1 MLFGFLIFVQV
12 VVALTMVF
20 LVLLQG
26 GRGAELG
33 AAFGGMGQSQSARGP
48 MTGIA
53 KVTAITA
60 AIFMVTSLSLA
71 YLSTEQAT
79 DSVVSGIQA
88 PADPASKS
96 SEEAKSTSSEN
107 TPAPTQEKNSETTE
121 QSDAPKLE
129 QTDAPPLPTKAK
141 SDN

>member
-12 VVALTMVF
+12 VVSLTMVF

-26 GRGAELG
+26 GKGAELG
-33 AAFGGMGQSQSARGP
+33 AAFGGMGQSQSSRGP

-53 KVTAITA
+53 KVTAIVA
-60 AIFMVTSLSLA
+60 AIFMVSSLSLA

-88 PADPASKS
+88 PATPASES
-96 SEEAKSTSSEN
+96 SEKTNVESSEN
-107 TPAPTQEKNSETTE
+107 APASTQELS
-121 QSDAPKLE
+121 SDTVE
-129 QTDAPPLPTKAK
+129 QTDDPPLPTNTK

>member
-12 VVALTMVF
+12 VVALLMVF

-33 AAFGGMGQSQSARGP
+33 AAFGGMGQSQSNRGP

-53 KVTAITA
+53 KVTSITA

-79 DSVVSGIQA
+79 DSVVSGIKA
-88 PADPASKS
+88 PVDPGPKTSEAEKSQTSDNPASNQENP
-96 SEEAKSTSSEN
+96 SESV
-107 TPAPTQEKNSETTE
+107 E
-121 QSDAPKLE
+121 QSDAPKME
-129 QTDAPPLPTKAK
+129 QTDAPPPAEPKP
-141 SDN
+141 SN